1 MEYTELKM
9 MAGFY
14 ENELKNRFLSFWIP
28 RCVDRENGGFV
39 NCFTNDGSKLVSK
52 DKYVWSQGRFVWV
65 FSKLAGSSAPVF
77 SKKEREEYLALA
89 KHGVDFLMQHCLMGP
104 DDWRCIFLLDEK
116 GNPKYVDG
124 CDRLDMS
131 VYADCFVVAGLSM
144 YSVQAEA
151 PEVYEFAKK
160 LYLSITERVE
170 KNDFQT
176 LPYPL
181 SKNLRAH
188 GIPMILSNI
197 TKDIYYASLKYDPDY
212 SEEARR
218 RMAMYTGDTLE
229 HFVDE
234 NGLLH
239 EVITQEN
246 SFFNKTLGMHINP
259 GHTLEDVWFMLD
271 TAELTQHSDWNVK
284 IYQLALAALDCG
296 WDHEYGGLL
305 HFSSLTGG
313 KPDGDNT
320 GYEEEAMAKQLEG
333 WGDKLWWVHSE
344 ALYTT
349 LRCYGETGNP
359 KFLEWNKKLFDYIY
373 KLYPNTDPEIFEWI
387 QIREQD
393 GRPAEKVVAL
403 PVKDPY
409 HVMRNLILIVECI
422 YKMMEKQNID

>member
-1 MEYTELKM
+1 MERRELKR

-14 ENELKNRFLSFWIP
+14 ENELLNRFLSFWIP
-28 RCVDRENGGFV
+28 RCVDTENGGFV
-39 NCFTNDGSKLVSK
+39 NCFTNDGSKLVSR

-65 FSKLAGSSAPVF
+65 FSKLASTSAPIF
-77 SKKEREEYLALA
+77 SEKQRNEYLKLA
-89 KHGVDFLMQHCLMGP
+89 RHGVDFLMEHCLMGP
-104 DDWRCIFLLDEK
+104 DDFRCIFLLDEK

-131 VYADCFVVAGLSM
+131 IYADCFVAGGLAM
-144 YSVQAEA
+144 YSAQTDA

-197 TKDIYYASLKYDPDY
+197 TKDIYMASLKYEPEY
-212 SEEARR
+212 SPAAVKKMEA
-218 RMAMYTGDTLE
+218 YSSDTLE
-229 HFVDE
+229 HFVDDE
-234 NGLLH
+234 YRLH
-239 EVITQEN
+239 EIITDKNE
-246 SFFNKTLGMHINP
+246 FFGKTLGMHINP

-271 TAELTQHSDWNVK
+271 TAELSGHSDWKEK
-284 IYQLALAALDCG
+284 IYQLALTALSVG
-296 WDHEYGGLL
+296 WDEEYGGIL
-305 HFSSLTGG
+305 HFASLTGG
-313 KPDGDNT
+313 CPDGDNT
-320 GYEEEAMAKQLEG
+320 GYEEEPMAKQLSG

-344 ALYTT
+344 ALYCT
-349 LRCYGETGNP
+349 LRCYAESGIEEFFIWHNR
-359 KFLEWNKKLFDYIY
+359 LFDYIY
-373 KLYPNTDPEIFEWI
+373 NLYPNTDPEIFEWI
-387 QIREQD
+387 QIRERD

-409 HVMRNLILIVECI
+409 HIMRNLILIIECL
-422 YKMMEKQNID
+422 YRMMD